1 MFDRYPGAGRALVRW
16 AAVAAAAATGA
27 GPSPSTALLSAQA
40 GAEQRPTTAPGVP
53 TFRSG
58 EEARDA
64 VAVTVYNQNF
74 GLVRE
79 VRSLEIDRG
88 RIQLEFADVPS
99 TIQTETVSVR
109 PLGGGGF
116 DVLEQ
121 NYLYDLLNPQKLLE
135 KYVGRT
141 VTVYR
146 WNRETEREE
155 ALPAEVLSVNG
166 GTILRIGDEITF
178 NAPGR
183 IAFPEV
189 PADLIAKPT
198 LLWLLNSRS
207 QRQRVEASYLA
218 GGLDWKA
225 DYVMVVDEDDARADL
240 SGWVTLTNNSGATFE
255 DAELKLV
262 AGDVQRVSGG
272 RDLARRQVFN
282 EAAQLAAADEAFTEQ
297 AFFEYHLYTLGR
309 PTTLRNNEQKQVTLL
324 DAPGFAVRKR
334 LQFYGAEHYYRGQLG
349 EVVSDQKLD
358 VLLEFENAASNRLG
372 MPLPAGIVRV
382 YKDDGS
388 GARQFI
394 GEDRIDHTPRDETVR
409 IRMGEAFDV
418 RGDRR
423 QMEYTVIASCVSE
436 SAWRV
441 ELRNH
446 KNEDIEVRVIEPVGG
461 DWTIV
466 SSSHD
471 PERVDAHTFRF
482 DVSVPARGETTVEY
496 RVRVRRC

>member
-1 MFDRYPGAGRALVRW
+1 MSERTRLSAGAPRRAL
-16 AAVAAAAATGA
+16 AAAGV
-27 GPSPSTALLSAQA
+27 ALLAAAPPAAGFAQ
-40 GAEQRPTTAPGVP
+40 VP
-53 TFRSG
+53 TFRSAAA
-58 EEARDA
+58 ARDA

-79 VRSLEIDRG
+79 VRSLAIDRG

-109 PLGGGGF
+109 SLGGGGF

-155 ALPAEVLSVNG
+155 ALEAEVLSVNG

-183 IAFPEV
+183 IAFPEL
-189 PADLIAKPT
+189 PADLIAEPT
-198 LLWLLNSRS
+198 LLWLLDSRGAA
-207 QRQRVEASYLA
+207 QRVEASYLA

-225 DYVMVVDEDDARADL
+225 DYVMVVDGGDARADL

-255 DAELKLV
+255 DAALKLV

-272 RDLARRQVFN
+272 RDLERRLAAN
-282 EAAQLAAADEAFTEQ
+282 EQLALAASDRGFTEQ

-324 DAPGFAVRKR
+324 DAAGFGVRKR
-334 LQFYGAEHYYRGQLG
+334 LQFYGAEHYYRTQTG

-372 MPLPAGIVRV
+372 MPLPAGVVRV
-382 YKDDGS
+382 YKDDGG

-423 QMEYTVIASCVSE
+423 QMDYAIVGSCTAE

-446 KNEDIEVRVIEPVGG
+446 KDEAVEVRVIEPIGG
-461 DWTIV
+461 DWRV
-466 SSSHD
+466 LSSSH
-471 PERVDAHTFRF
+471 EHVRMDAHTFRF
-482 DVSVPARGETTVEY
+482 DVRVPARGTETVEY
-496 RVRVRRC
+496 RVRVRWC